1 MKKLLVLVLL
11 LFNSCFINREE
22 NHFEDSF
29 IDSIYRR
36 DWMYIQPAGTGSIY
50 FNRNGDFDVRF
61 VLHREVGLANQEVRM
76 ELVEV
81 RNNEQAYYRFYY
93 TLSDREVGPLYV
105 GVSHGWTDDFYSER
119 VLFFTYLYRV
129 PSISSDPSNREKE
142 YWLKNAYR
150 RDNLDFRRG
159 NAFAKK
165 RGYRASSE
173 DAKKAV
179 FIKPS

>member
-22 NHFEDSF
+22 DRF
-29 IDSIYRR
+29 IDSIYRG
-36 DWMYIQPAGTGSIY
+36 DWVYFDTFRSIN
-50 FNRNGDFDVRF
+50 FNRNGDFDVIFAPRDNSGRP
-61 VLHREVGLANQEVRM
+61 VLSAQDLRM
-76 ELVEV
+76 EFVEAI
-81 RNNEQAYYRFYY
+81 NDEQAYYRFYY
-93 TLSDREVGPLYV
+93 RIGWEEVGPLYI

>member
-105 GVSHGWTDDFYSER
+105 GVSHGWTELHGER
-119 VLFFTYLYRV
+119 VLFFTDLYDV
-129 PSISSDPSNREKE
+129 PYMPSYPDNRDRER
-142 YWLKNAYR
+142 WLRETYSR
-150 RDNLDFRRG
+150 YNLDFRRG
-159 NAFAKK
+159 NAFAR